1 MQHASTEARVHSQ
14 QSLISFSN
22 GSFMASTQKTRLD
35 LKIAAAAAVRERLR
49 QGLPLTV
56 ERLKFRQADQIAD
69 SDIDAYVGLNWLEWQ
84 GGGLR
89 LTITGKN
96 VCAQMTAPS
105 AV

>member
-1 MQHASTEARVHSQ
+1 
-14 QSLISFSN
+14 
-22 GSFMASTQKTRLD
+22 MASTQKARLE
-35 LKIAAAAAVRERLR
+35 LKIATAAALRERLK

-56 ERLKFRQADQIAD
+56 ERLNHRQADQIDD

-96 VCAQMTAPS
+96 VCAQMMAPS
-105 AV
+105 LG

>member
-1 MQHASTEARVHSQ
+1 
-14 QSLISFSN
+14 
-22 GSFMASTQKTRLD
+22 MASTQKARIE
-35 LKIAAAAAVRERLR
+35 LKIATAAALRERLR

-56 ERLKFRQADQIAD
+56 ERLNHRKADQIDD

-96 VCAQMTAPS
+96 VCAQMLAPS
-105 AV
+105 LG

>member
-1 MQHASTEARVHSQ
+1 
-14 QSLISFSN
+14 
-22 GSFMASTQKTRLD
+22 MASTQKARIE
-35 LKIAAAAAVRERLR
+35 LKIATAAALRERLR

-56 ERLKFRQADQIAD
+56 SRLNHRQADQIED

-96 VCAQMTAPS
+96 VCAQMMTAPS
-105 AV
+105 LG

>member
-1 MQHASTEARVHSQ
+1 
-14 QSLISFSN
+14 
-22 GSFMASTQKTRLD
+22 MASTQKTRLD
-35 LKIAAAAAVRERLR
+35 VKIAAAAAEREKLR

-56 ERLKFRQADQIAD
+56 EKLKFRQADQIAD

-105 AV
+105 LG

>member
-1 MQHASTEARVHSQ
+1 
-14 QSLISFSN
+14 
-22 GSFMASTQKTRLD
+22 MASTQKARIE
-35 LKIAAAAAVRERLR
+35 LKVATAAALRERLR

-56 ERLKFRQADQIAD
+56 SRLNHRQADQIED

-105 AV
+105 LG